1 MIPPRQSVDEF
12 APYMLDVFRLFGRI
26 NLSRMFSGYGIFHDG
41 LMFGLLSQGT
51 LYLKA
56 DARNVGD
63 FQKHGLKQFE
73 YVRQGKP
80 IGLSYYQAPDT
91 VLEDPHEA
99 AQWARRAFEA
109 ALRADVSKSASGRTA

>member
-1 MIPPRQSVDEF
+1 MIPLRQSADEF

-26 NLSRMFSGYGIFHDG
+26 TLRRMFSGYGIFHDG
-41 LMFGLLSQGT
+41 LMFGLLSQGI

-56 DARNVGD
+56 DARNAGD

-91 VLEDPHEA
+91 VLEDQHEA
-99 AQWARRAFEA
+99 AQWAHRSFEA
-109 ALRADVSKSASGRTA
+109 ALRADMSKSGSE